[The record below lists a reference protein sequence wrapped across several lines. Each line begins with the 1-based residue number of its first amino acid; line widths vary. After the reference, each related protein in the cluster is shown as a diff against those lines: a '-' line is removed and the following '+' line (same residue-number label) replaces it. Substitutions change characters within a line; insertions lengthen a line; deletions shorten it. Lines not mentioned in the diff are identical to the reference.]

1 MGKGVRG
8 REGEAVIVVAV
19 VAVVV
24 VEVVVG
30 GGVVDGVRPLF
41 GIVVRGSK
49 GTVFEREKVGRKSHT
64 DRRRE

>member
-1 MGKGVRG
+1 
-8 REGEAVIVVAV
+8 VAV

-49 GTVFEREKVGRKSHT
+49 GTVFEREKVERKSHT